1 MKVLTNLD
9 IITSLRAC
17 ANDECRKCALEGQYD
32 CHDILIAEAATRM
45 EMLIMANEKINAFCD
60 GRTSNAVE
68 HPKHYNAGSI
78 EVWDAIEDWGLG
90 FLLGNVI
97 KYVVR
102 AGKKGD
108 RLEDLLKAREY
119 INKAIEI
126 EKGDRDHEVA
136 EEQ

>member
-17 ANDECRKCALEGQYD
+17 ANDECKKCAVEGLN
-32 CHDILIAEAATRM
+32 CHTLIAEAATRM
-45 EMLIMANEKINAFCD
+45 EMLIMANEKINAFRD